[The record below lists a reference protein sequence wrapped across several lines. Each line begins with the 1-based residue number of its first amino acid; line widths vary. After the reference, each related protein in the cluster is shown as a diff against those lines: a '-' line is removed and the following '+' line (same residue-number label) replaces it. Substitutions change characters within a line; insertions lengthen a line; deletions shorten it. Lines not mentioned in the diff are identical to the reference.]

1 MRLNCKHTFIDMK
14 LTGSQIRALFFFF
27 IVILEHFSRVCC
39 CVCQNMV
46 KKALSQ
52 VCVNL
57 GSGHFIELN
66 VI

>member
-14 LTGSQIRALFFFF
+14 LTGSQIRALFFF
-27 IVILEHFSRVCC
+27 IVILEHFSGVCC

-52 VCVNL
+52 VCVNRS
-57 GSGHFIELN
+57 SGHFIELN

>member
-1 MRLNCKHTFIDMK
+1 MK
-14 LTGSQIRALFFFF
+14 LTGSQIRALFFF
-27 IVILEHFSRVCC
+27 IVILEHFSGVCC

-52 VCVNL
+52 VCVHRS
-57 GSGHFIELN
+57 SGHFIELN